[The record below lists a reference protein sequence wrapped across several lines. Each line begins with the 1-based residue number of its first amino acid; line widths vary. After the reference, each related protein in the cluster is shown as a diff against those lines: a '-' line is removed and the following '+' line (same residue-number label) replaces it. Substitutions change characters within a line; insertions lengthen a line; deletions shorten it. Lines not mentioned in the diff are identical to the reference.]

1 MIEIKI
7 EKADK
12 QKENFCVVIFDLDNF
27 KHINDTYGHEVGDE
41 VLKTAAEVIQ
51 KSISLEDKVFR
62 WGGEEFLL
70 ILNTNKI
77 LAEKIANRIRVN
89 LAAQVFEKDGEEFF
103 VTLTGGLSVYET
115 GRDYTEMFV
124 EADKNLYRGKE
135 LGKNVIIC

>member
-1 MIEIKI
+1 M
-7 EKADK
+7 
-12 QKENFCVVIFDLDNF
+12 
-27 KHINDTYGHEVGDE
+27 
-41 VLKTAAEVIQ
+41 
-51 KSISLEDKVFR
+51 
-62 WGGEEFLL
+62 
-70 ILNTNKI
+70 NTNKI

-89 LAAQVFEKDGEEFF
+89 LAAQVFEKEGEEFF